1 MLTEATTYMMN
12 REPIQKFTS
21 RSLFPIL
28 SAEKLLAGPEHAKLL
43 SKLQHLVGL
52 SPNHYDV
59 LYIQLIHQFAEFVQ
73 VLPLGESG
81 RVASVLNEGLEHG
94 LVSLELLSESG
105 LTKTNQLLTYAVFS
119 AALMQDVGK
128 VAVNRRIM
136 ISDRRGIFIQEW
148 LPHGQ
153 PMPQTVGSHFKIRY
167 TQDAPLRMSSRVTPI
182 FARQLMPEAGY
193 SWIAAH
199 PEIWTMWL
207 AALGDTTDDDSGTVG
222 IQLNKALRKLKVE
235 KPAHLPEVPIEIVE
249 GPETKLGEAFWE
261 WLQEQLKE
269 GKLEVDKPGSG
280 LQSAEGGLLLH
291 DAVFRHFHEAH
302 MKAGDWIV
310 TQAEFNHLG
319 LTELSGEDKVIRKY
333 YAPSPYEQSGER
345 HAHADK
351 AAHFNSNSGS
361 HLSYLAKQFHSLT
374 SEDHPLQAHS
384 HQHAVHFVEP
394 SGEAILIASKFLSHL
409 LPHLSL
415 VPKFTMAEEYFKHE
429 MELELLH
436 RPPLFQPEK
445 KQ

>member
-1 MLTEATTYMMN
+1 MFIEAKTYMMH

-28 SAEKLLAGPEHAKLL
+28 SAEKLLGVPEHAKLL
-43 SKLQHLVGL
+43 RKLQNLAAL

-59 LYIQLIHQFAEFVQ
+59 LYTQLIHNFAEFVQ

-81 RVASVLNEGLEHG
+81 RVASVLNEGLEHA
-94 LVSLELLSESG
+94 LVSMQLLSESG

-128 VAVNRRIM
+128 VAVNRKIM
-136 ISDRRGIFIQEW
+136 ICDRTGVFIQEW

-153 PMPQTVGSHFKIRY
+153 PMPQSVGSHFKIRY

-182 FARQLMPEAGY
+182 FVRQLMPEAGY
-193 SWIAAH
+193 SWIASN
-199 PEIWTMWL
+199 PEILTMWL

-222 IQLNKALRKLKVE
+222 IQLNIALRKLKAE
-235 KPAHLPEVPIEIVE
+235 RPAHLPEVPVEIFE
-249 GPETKLGEAFWE
+249 GSETKLGEAFWE
-261 WLQEQLKE
+261 WLQAQLTE
-269 GKLEVDKPGSG
+269 GKIEVDKAGSG
-280 LQSAEGGLLLH
+280 VESAEGGLLLH
-291 DAVFRHFHEAH
+291 DEVFRHFHETH

-310 TQAEFNHLG
+310 THAEFNHLG

-374 SEDHPLQAHS
+374 AEHHRLEPHAN
-384 HQHAVHFVEP
+384 QHAMHFVEP
-394 SGEAILIASKFLSHL
+394 SGESIMVASKFLSHL
-409 LPHLSL
+409 SHIPLR
-415 VPKFTMAEEYFKHE
+415 PKPTTAEEYFKRE

-436 RPPLFQPEK
+436 RPSLFQPETK
-445 KQ
+445 